1 MRSRWPPVSHLLTA
15 HAHCV
20 GVARCHQMGL
30 FRVVIGSLARYSY
43 EEH

>member
-1 MRSRWPPVSHLLTA
+1 MPSRVSHLLTA

>member
-1 MRSRWPPVSHLLTA
+1 MASRLPPA

-20 GVARCHQMGL
+20 GVARCHQLGL
-30 FRVVIGSLARYSY
+30 FWEVIGSLARYSY

>member
-1 MRSRWPPVSHLLTA
+1 MPSRVSHLLTA

-20 GVARCHQMGL
+20 GVARCRQTGL
-30 FRVVIGSLARYSY
+30 FREVIGSLARYSY

>member
-1 MRSRWPPVSHLLTA
+1 MASRLPPA

-20 GVARCHQMGL
+20 GVARCRQTGL
-30 FRVVIGSLARYSY
+30 FREVIGSLARYSY